1 MSANAYPPRD
11 HILRDLNIVLEYRG
25 KEGSTA
31 GISVV
36 PAVCSDRGT
45 VQVGVLGTVID
56 LLGGILAA
64 KAVYPDWIAT
74 AHLSLYSTERA
85 RTGTVT
91 AVGSVVRVGRAAVVI
106 EAEIL
111 AGRTQPGGTATS
123 IGSAVATFSR
133 LPRRD
138 GNLDLGRDDGSH
150 QAVTFGAEGPGPSQ
164 HLLDKASLR
173 VLNEAAGVVELD
185 MSEYVRNSF
194 GALQGGMVA
203 LMADAAGQHAA
214 RTIAGKPVITADLA
228 IHYLSQ
234 GKSGPF
240 YTRAK
245 VLRATEDG
253 VLTRV
258 EIRDRGADDLLMTVA
273 TNTATV
279 A

>member
-1 MSANAYPPRD
+1 MSADAYPPRD

-31 GISVV
+31 GIPVV

-74 AHLSLYSTERA
+74 ADLSLYSTERA

-111 AGRTQPGGTATS
+111 AGRTQPGATATS

-138 GNLDLGRDDGSH
+138 GNLDLGRDDGSD
-150 QAVTFGAEGPGPSQ
+150 QVVTFGAEGPGLSQ
-164 HLLDKASLR
+164 HLLDKAGLQ
-173 VLNEAAGVVELD
+173 VLDESAGVVEVH

-214 RTIAGKPVITADLA
+214 RAIAGNPVITADLA

-234 GKSGPF
+234 GKTGPF
-240 YTRAK
+240 YTRTK
-245 VLRATEDG
+245 VLRAAEES

-273 TNTATV
+273 INSATV